1 MMTDNNSNWV
11 PSMSTYIDEEA
22 LMKLIQ
28 RHGYIEFLRR
38 NRERSII
45 KVVSGIRRCGKST
58 LFRLFKDELLA
69 EGVKPEQIISI
80 NFEELEY
87 EPLREYHALYQYILN
102 QMQPNQMN
110 YIFLDEIQHVDQFHR
125 VVDSLFVKEN
135 TDIYITG
142 SNAYFMSSDI
152 ATLLTGRYVEIQM
165 LPLSFAEFY
174 YSKYEEQQYSL
185 IPAYEAYLRES
196 SFPYTQQLGGED
208 FDIQEYLRGLFNT
221 LLLHDVVV
229 RLKIND
235 VMILQDIVRYIMAN
249 VGSLLSPNKIAKS
262 LVSAGRKIDNKT
274 VERYLQGLQD
284 SLLLYKVNRYDV
296 RGKELL
302 RINAKYYSVDATLRN
317 LIVGSTGRDTGHIL
331 ENIVFLELIRRG
343 YTVYVGQLAKGEI
356 DFVAEKAGITEYYQ
370 VSETVLDPNTLNRE
384 LAPLEAIND
393 QYPKF
398 LLTLDELN
406 KNANYDG
413 IQQRNVLEWL
423 LESY

>member
-1 MMTDNNSNWV
+1 
-11 PSMSTYIDEEA
+11 
-22 LMKLIQ
+22 MKLIQ

-174 YSKYEEQQYSL
+174 YSKYEEQQ
-185 IPAYEAYLRES
+185 
-196 SFPYTQQLGGED
+196 LGGED

-221 LLLHDVVV
+221 LLLHDVVA

-235 VMILQDIVRYIMAN
+235 VTILQDIVRYIMAN

-423 LESY
+423 LETR

>member
-1 MMTDNNSNWV
+1 M
-11 PSMSTYIDEEA
+11 P
-22 LMKLIQ
+22 LIQ
-28 RHGYIEFLRR
+28 REQYLEFLRR
-38 NRERSII
+38 HKDQDVI
-45 KVVSGIRRCGKST
+45 KVVSGVRRCGKST
-58 LFRLFKDELLA
+58 LFELFKQELLA
-69 EGVKPEQIISI
+69 SGVKANQIISI
-80 NFEELEY
+80 NFEDLEY
-87 EPLREYHALYQYILN
+87 EPLQEYHALHEYIVERLIPDTP
-102 QMQPNQMN
+102 M
-110 YIFLDEIQHVDQFHR
+110 YVFLDEVQHVPQFEK
-125 VVDSLFVKEN
+125 VVGSLFIKPNV
-135 TDIYITG
+135 DIYITG

-221 LLLHDVVV
+221 LLLHDVVA

-235 VMILQDIVRYIMAN
+235 VTILQDIVRYIMAN

-302 RINAKYYSVDATLRN
+302 RINAKYYSVDATSRN

-356 DFVAEKAGITEYYQ
+356 DFVAEKAGIIEYYQ

>member
-1 MMTDNNSNWV
+1 MISDITNTWV
-11 PSMSTYIDEEA
+11 PSMRRYIDEEA

-28 RHGYIEFLRR
+28 RQGYLDFLRR
-38 NRERSII
+38 NRERPII

-58 LFRLFKDELLA
+58 LFRLFKDKLLA
-69 EGVKPEQIISI
+69 DNVKPEQIISI

-87 EPLREYHALYQYILN
+87 EHLRDYHALYQYILER
-102 QMQPNQMN
+102 MQPNETN

-135 TDIYITG
+135 TDLYITG

-165 LPLSFAEFY
+165 LPLSFSEFY
-174 YSKYEEQQYSL
+174 HSKYEGNQYSL

-208 FDIQEYLRGLFNT
+208 FDIQEYLRGLYNT
-221 LLLHDVVV
+221 LLLHDVVA

-235 VMILQDIVRYIMAN
+235 VTILQDIVWYIMAN
-249 VGSLLSPNKIAKS
+249 VGSLLSPNKIANS
-262 LVSAGRKIDNKT
+262 LVNKT

-302 RINAKYYSVDATLRN
+302 RINAKYYSVDVTLRN
-317 LIVGSTGRDTGHIL
+317 LLVGNASRDTGHIL

-356 DFVAEKAGITEYYQ
+356 DFVAQKGGITEYYQ
-370 VSETVLDPNTLNRE
+370 VSETVLDSNTLSRE
-384 LAPLEAIND
+384 LAPLEAVQD
-393 QYPKF
+393 QYSKF

-423 LESY
+423 LESR

>member
-1 MMTDNNSNWV
+1 MISDITNTWV
-11 PSMSTYIDEEA
+11 PSMRRYIDEEA

-28 RHGYIEFLRR
+28 RQGYLDFLRR
-38 NRERSII
+38 NRERPII

-58 LFRLFKDELLA
+58 LFRLFKDKLLA
-69 EGVKPEQIISI
+69 DNVKPEQIISI

-87 EPLREYHALYQYILN
+87 EHLRDYHALYQYILER
-102 QMQPNQMN
+102 MQPNETN

-135 TDIYITG
+135 TDLYITG

-165 LPLSFAEFY
+165 LPLSFSEFY
-174 YSKYEEQQYSL
+174 HSKYEGNQYSL

-196 SFPYTQQLGGED
+196 SFPYTQQL
-208 FDIQEYLRGLFNT
+208 RGLYNT
-221 LLLHDVVV
+221 LLLHDVVA

-235 VMILQDIVRYIMAN
+235 VTILQDIVRYIMAN
-249 VGSLLSPNKIAKS
+249 VGSLLSPNKIANS

-302 RINAKYYSVDATLRN
+302 RINAKYYSVDVTLRN
-317 LIVGSTGRDTGHIL
+317 LLVGNASRDTGHIL

-356 DFVAEKAGITEYYQ
+356 DFVAQKGGITEYYQ
-370 VSETVLDPNTLNRE
+370 VSETVLDSNTLSQE
-384 LAPLEAIND
+384 LAPLEAVQD
-393 QYPKF
+393 QYSKF

-423 LESY
+423 LESR

>member
-1 MMTDNNSNWV
+1 
-11 PSMSTYIDEEA
+11 
-22 LMKLIQ
+22 MKLIQ
-28 RHGYIEFLRR
+28 RQGYLDFLRR
-38 NRERSII
+38 NRERPII

-69 EGVKPEQIISI
+69 DNVKPEQIISI

-87 EPLREYHALYQYILN
+87 EHLRDYHALYQYILER
-102 QMQPNQMN
+102 MQPNETN

-135 TDIYITG
+135 TDLYITG

-152 ATLLTGRYVEIQM
+152 ATLLTGRYVEIQIAV
-165 LPLSFAEFY
+165 SFSEFH
-174 YSKYEEQQYSL
+174 SKWGNQYSL
-185 IPAYEAYLRES
+185 IPAYEAYLCES

-208 FDIQEYLRGLFNT
+208 FDIQEYLRGLYNT
-221 LLLHDVVV
+221 LLLHDVVA

-235 VMILQDIVRYIMAN
+235 VTILQDIVRYIMAN
-249 VGSLLSPNKIAKS
+249 VGSLLSPNKIANS

-302 RINAKYYSVDATLRN
+302 RINAKYYSVDVTLRN
-317 LIVGSTGRDTGHIL
+317 LLVGNASRDTGHIL

-356 DFVAEKAGITEYYQ
+356 DFVAQKGGITEYYQ
-370 VSETVLDPNTLNRE
+370 VSETVLDSNTLNRE
-384 LAPLEAIND
+384 LAPLEAVQD
-393 QYPKF
+393 QYSKF

-423 LESY
+423 LESL

>member
-1 MMTDNNSNWV
+1 M
-11 PSMSTYIDEEA
+11 P
-22 LMKLIQ
+22 LIQ
-28 RHGYIEFLRR
+28 REQYLAFLRR
-38 NRERSII
+38 HKDQDVI
-45 KVVSGIRRCGKST
+45 KVVSGVRRCGKST
-58 LFRLFKDELLA
+58 LFELFKQELLA
-69 EGVKPEQIISI
+69 SGVKANQIISI
-80 NFEELEY
+80 NFEDLEY
-87 EPLREYHALYQYILN
+87 EQLQEYHALHEYIVERLIPDIP
-102 QMQPNQMN
+102 M
-110 YIFLDEIQHVDQFHR
+110 YVFLDEVQHVVQFEK
-125 VVDSLFVKEN
+125 VVGSLFIKPNV
-135 TDIYITG
+135 DIYITG

-221 LLLHDVVV
+221 LLLHDVVA

-235 VMILQDIVRYIMAN
+235 VTILQDIVRYIMAN

-423 LESY
+423 LETR